1 MQQYGA
7 LEHAVSWPVAPNT
20 KQGTHPE
27 KYYTGRAVAAPVGGA
42 LSCYSLEPP
51 YKLFIIP
58 KLISIILS
66 SDLTHFWAASIWL
79 EHKTDDPPREDTRQA

>member
-20 KQGTHPE
+20 KQGTYPE

-42 LSCYSLEPP
+42 LSCYSHGP
-51 YKLFIIP
+51 
-58 KLISIILS
+58 
-66 SDLTHFWAASIWL
+66 
-79 EHKTDDPPREDTRQA
+79 